1 MAFEAHPLAEG
12 LTLWN
17 VLRVTYLAIFGLYWL
32 YNLAH
37 LCIDLREAA
46 VIAHFTQACPR
57 ARLALPAAGAC
68 PSKLQP
74 VPGSCSESP
83 TPRCVLCVSGV
94 VQHTHALCRGQAQ
107 LLQLP
112 VCLQLSPA
120 QQE

>member
-46 VIAHFTQACPR
+46 VIAHFTQVWRCAWGAVAHLRLVCAAARR
-57 ARLALPAAGAC
+57 AL
-68 PSKLQP
+68 
-74 VPGSCSESP
+74 
-83 TPRCVLCVSGV
+83 
-94 VQHTHALCRGQAQ
+94 
-107 LLQLP
+107 
-112 VCLQLSPA
+112 
-120 QQE
+120 